1 MARSYKRDSQGRFS
15 GGGGGSSGGS
25 KAASTRKANTA
36 RANELKGKGTVAI
49 GSRVKA
55 KGFAGGKGAQQRA
68 GGLRGSRTIQA
79 GARANTVNSRGGMS
93 SAQRI
98 ATTAANRA
106 KARSASKAGQGGK
119 PPARTNKAPANAAKD
134 RYKELSGRARKSSP
148 WRSPAEN
155 RAAAGARRSMN
166 AMVAKRGR
174 R

>member
-1 MARSYKRDSQGRFS
+1 MARTYKRDSRGRFAS
-15 GGGGGSSGGS
+15 GGGGSSGGS

-36 RANELKGKGTVAI
+36 RANQLRGKGTIAI

-55 KGFAGGKGAQQRA
+55 NGFVGGKGALNRA

-93 SAQRI
+93 SAQKI

-106 KARSASKAGQGGK
+106 RARSVSKAGQAGK
-119 PPARTNKAPANAAKD
+119 PLARTNKSPANAAKA
-134 RYKELSGRARKSSP
+134 RYKGLTAQARKSSP
-148 WRSPAEN
+148 FRSAAEN